1 MIKWERLMKKI
12 IFTVL
17 KKIVFAICVVY
28 AFNMLASGL
37 KIFIPINIFTVSV
50 VSFLGLSGLLAL
62 VAVYF
67 VLL

>member
-1 MIKWERLMKKI
+1 MKKI

-17 KKIVFAICVVY
+17 KKVVFAICVVY

-37 KIFIPINIFTVSV
+37 KVFIPINVFTVSV

>member
-1 MIKWERLMKKI
+1 MKKV

-17 KKIVFAICVVY
+17 KKVVFAICVVY

-37 KIFIPINIFTVSV
+37 KVFIPINVFTVSV

>member
-1 MIKWERLMKKI
+1 MKKV

-17 KKIVFAICVVY
+17 KKVVFAICVVY

-37 KIFIPINIFTVSV
+37 KIFIPINVFTVSV